1 MLIWSIGILSYVC
14 SFHEACICKIT
25 TRYKHVAYFTPH
37 LTFIQ
42 PLYFM
47 CQFYKITH
55 DYFTLLS
62 LSFIIF
68 IFYKKINRYGHVI
81 LLLYGIKYNILVYSF
96 FLYILYYY
104 FYNFPVSLILI
115 LDSKTI
121 CYPSLANL
129 LPTIISGDSEW
140 INWSSPLKPLAN
152 FIVLSVFLKFQASE
166 LQNFTNE
173 VSYAASDQYW
183 NWNSKPWIMILCDGF
198 PGLFLPHFRNK
209 KGHRST
215 CKLQEHLRSI

>member
-1 MLIWSIGILSYVC
+1 MYVP
-14 SFHEACICKIT
+14 FM
-25 TRYKHVAYFTPH
+25 KHVFARSQHSTSMSPTSLHIWHSYNPYILCVSSIRLHMIISLCYLYH
-37 LTFIQ
+37 LSF
-42 PLYFM
+42 
-47 CQFYKITH
+47 
-55 DYFTLLS
+55 
-62 LSFIIF
+62 LSFI
-68 IFYKKINRYGHVI
+68 KKINWYGHVI

-140 INWSSPLKPLAN
+140 INWSSPLKPLTN